1 LLSATLR
8 FNRSNQNSG
17 DFPIWMSEV
26 LLRLN
31 CGKNKTKK
39 ITKKEEEEE
48 IVTF

>member
-1 LLSATLR
+1 
-8 FNRSNQNSG
+8 
-17 DFPIWMSEV
+17 MSEV